1 MDDLYRCGSEVAS
14 QAVSS
19 VACADPFPVVI
30 WNPFELPKPEPAF
43 RSLKPGLVYV
53 NFDPVL
59 SGIERPVDDPVE
71 YDQV

>member
-1 MDDLYRCGSEVAS
+1 MICTDVVQKSLAKQYPQSHA
-14 QAVSS
+14 QN
-19 VACADPFPVVI
+19 PFPVVI